1 MVVIPIMVQS
11 KGWCKEMDG
20 ELRET
25 YGGGTR
31 GRGGGSDRMYAISG
45 TVRPGQLCPYC
56 SMTAGNDFIVASC
69 HMTTTLLTPKSVTSD
84 FGLDWSM
91 TSLTRFFETAECCL
105 FAPHDLL
112 PKGQMTFSTDG

>member
-11 KGWCKEMDG
+11 KGWGKERDG
-20 ELRET
+20 ELKET

-31 GRGGGSDRMYAISG
+31 GGGGGGGGGSDRMYAISD

-69 HMTTTLLTPKSVTSD
+69 HMTTTLLTP
-84 FGLDWSM
+84 
-91 TSLTRFFETAECCL
+91 
-105 FAPHDLL
+105 
-112 PKGQMTFSTDG
+112 